1 MRRPIDRVTTKFLAD
16 SRDGLD
22 RLIAT
27 HTKGKRVVSIDREH
41 VAPSVMFG
49 RFVARVTTEEERNCP
64 WDNAT

>member
-22 RLIAT
+22 RLINE
-27 HTKGKRVVSIDREH
+27 HTKGKKIVSIEREN
-41 VAPSVMFG
+41 VPVTVMFG
-49 RFVARVTTEEERNCP
+49 RFVARVTTEEERACP